1 MAKKKKVQVT
11 PKKKATKPQESR
23 SSVRSVKTT
32 ASKASTASS
41 LYRAQVELP
50 FNRENFKWVGI
61 GLVLITVGMLLMLG
75 GYNDNPAIWDES
87 KIYGFQRTL
96 LAPVVIL
103 AGLAVEMYAIF
114 K

>member
-1 MAKKKKVQVT
+1 MAKKKKVTV
-11 PKKKATKPQESR
+11 KKSQASKATDSKTK
-23 SSVRSVKTT
+23 VKSVKT
-32 ASKASTASS
+32 ASS
-41 LYRAQVELP
+41 AATATSVLHRNRELP
-50 FNRENFKWVGI
+50 FNKENFKWVGI
-61 GLVLITVGMLLMLG
+61 GIALIALGMILMLG